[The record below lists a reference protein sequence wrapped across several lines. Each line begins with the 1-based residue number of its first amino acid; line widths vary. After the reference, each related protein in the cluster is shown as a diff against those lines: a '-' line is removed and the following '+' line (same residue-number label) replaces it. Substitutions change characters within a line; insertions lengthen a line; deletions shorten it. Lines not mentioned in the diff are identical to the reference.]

1 MKAIKLNVSLQDI
14 PYAKE
19 DRLQR
24 DVFSLETRRSSIFQR
39 REDGFME
46 SVKQVELEICYLQ
59 REIEIRR
66 NRKAAHADFMQK
78 KAKNRANR
86 ARRY

>member
-1 MKAIKLNVSLQDI
+1 MRTMKLNVSVQDI

-24 DVFSLETRRSSIFQR
+24 DVFTLENKRSTIFQQR
-39 REDGFME
+39 DEGFIE

-59 REIEIRR
+59 REIEVRR
-66 NRKAAHADFMQK
+66 RRKAAHAEFMQK

-86 ARRY
+86 ARRR

>member
-1 MKAIKLNVSLQDI
+1 MRTMKLNVSVQDI

-24 DVFSLETRRSSIFQR
+24 DVFTLENKRSMIFQQR
-39 REDGFME
+39 DEGFIE

-59 REIEIRR
+59 REIEVRR
-66 NRKAAHADFMQK
+66 RRKAAHAEFMQK

>member
-1 MKAIKLNVSLQDI
+1 MRTMKLNVSVQDI

-24 DVFSLETRRSSIFQR
+24 DVFTLENKRSTIFQQR
-39 REDGFME
+39 DEGFIE

-59 REIEIRR
+59 REIEVRR
-66 NRKAAHADFMQK
+66 RRKAAHAEFMQK